1 MISMGSLSPRA
12 PADWRGSLIA
22 GTSAR
27 GARSAKLSSFHDYMD
42 KVGAPGV
49 SLMLTKPDRGDW
61 RVSRHPLGRIVMQS
75 GATGAATI
83 SDGIAQPGLFVFLL
97 RNLDH
102 AHFLN
107 LNGRAVAGNDVA
119 VLPPGRQFVLACRG
133 PHKWLSLS
141 VPPEALKDAGFS
153 PAQLHQLGM
162 APSLVETSGAARR
175 QLAAA
180 VIDAIHLVQSNP
192 VSSRVDRFRDV
203 ERDLLSNL
211 FAAVGSGDAPIHGMS
226 RNSNCSL
233 DRINRR
239 ALAFIRSQDE
249 LDLNVEHLCRALGVA
264 ERSLLRA
271 FHRFFG
277 IGPTQ
282 YLKLRRL
289 NRVHRELQACD
300 CKESTVTGVMTACG
314 VTEFGRF
321 AGAYRALFGEAPSE
335 TLRRKLEAAGRMHPE
350 AGTKAMEVVAAA
362 QTRPSLVAAERPRLL
377 GLRAELA

>member
-12 PADWRGSLIA
+12 PANWRGTLVTR
-22 GTSAR
+22 TSEL
-27 GARSAKLSSFHDYMD
+27 GARSAKPGNFHDYAD
-42 KVGAPGV
+42 KVCAPGV
-49 SLMLTKPDRGDW
+49 NLMLTKPSCGDW

-97 RNLDH
+97 RNFDQ
-102 AHFLN
+102 AHSMS

-119 VLPPGRQFVLACRG
+119 VLPPGKHFVLACRG
-133 PHKWLSLS
+133 PHTWLSLS

-162 APSLVETSGAARR
+162 TPSLVEASSAARR

-180 VIDAIHLVQSNP
+180 VIDAIDLVQSHP
-192 VSSRVDRFRDV
+192 VSSCVDRFRDV
-203 ERDLLSNL
+203 ERDLLANL
-211 FAAVGSGDAPIHGMS
+211 FAALRSGDAPTHAVS
-226 RNSNCSL
+226 CQSNCSL
-233 DRINRR
+233 DRINLR
-239 ALAFIRSQDE
+239 ALAFIRAQDE
-249 LDLNVEHLCRALGVA
+249 LDLNVEHLCRVLGVA

-289 NRVHRELQACD
+289 NTVHRELQAGECR
-300 CKESTVTGVMTACG
+300 ETTVTGVMTACG

-335 TLRRKLEAAGRMHPE
+335 TLRRKLEAAGRMHSA
-350 AGTKAMEVVAAA
+350 AGTRATRPAVIASA
-362 QTRPSLVAAERPRLL
+362 QTARRSLVGAGHR
-377 GLRAELA
+377 GLTREP